1 MADSIKKVARSFLR
15 EYKIK
20 TLTVDRISEIIRSQG
35 YKIIRF
41 CKAYN
46 DENTEIL
53 INGLE
58 LNAYI
63 QAYSAFTYVDD
74 KYRLVFLEDNI
85 SDEEALVLLTHEE
98 GHIYNEHF
106 GETVIAGKNT
116 MHEFEAN
123 EFSHYVLNPT
133 LFNKV
138 TTIIVN
144 HKLISIIAG
153 ILALLIIGGCIAT
166 PTILK
171 HQSYYGNYYVSPSG
185 TRYHKEDCFYIRDK
199 KTKERVTKDLIIERN
214 LEPCKVCLPEL
225 RDDK

>member
-1 MADSIKKVARSFLR
+1 MANKIKKSARRFLK
-15 EYKIK
+15 EYRIK
-20 TLTVDRISEIIRSQG
+20 KLTADKISEIIKGQG

-41 CKAYN
+41 GKAYN

-58 LNAYI
+58 LNGYI
-63 QAYSAFTYVDD
+63 QAYSAFTYTDD

-85 SDEEALVLLTHEE
+85 SEEEALILLAHEE

-106 GETVIAGKNT
+106 SETVIAGKNT
-116 MHEFEAN
+116 KHEFEAN
-123 EFSHYVLNPT
+123 EFTHYVLNPT
-133 LFNKV
+133 LSNKI

-144 HKLISIIAG
+144 HKALSIISG
-153 ILALLIIGGCIAT
+153 VLVLLLIAACITT
-166 PTILK
+166 PIILRQ
-171 HQSYYGNYYVSPSG
+171 QSYYGNYYVSPSG

-199 KTKERVTKDLIIERN
+199 KTKERVTKDIVVENN

-225 RDDK
+225 RDE

>member
-1 MADSIKKVARSFLR
+1 MANKIKKSARRFLK

-20 TLTVDRISEIIRSQG
+20 KVTLERISEIIKSQG

-41 CKAYN
+41 GKAYN

-58 LNAYI
+58 LNNYI
-63 QAYSAFTYVDD
+63 QAYSAFTYTDD

-85 SDEEALVLLTHEE
+85 SEEEALILLTHEE
-98 GHIYNEHF
+98 GHIYNKHF

-116 MHEFEAN
+116 LHEFEAN

-133 LFNKV
+133 FMV
-138 TTIIVN
+138 RFTTFISR
-144 HKLISIIAG
+144 HKAVSTISG
-153 ILALLIIGGCIAT
+153 ILLLLIIGGCIAT
-166 PTILK
+166 PIILK
-171 HQSYYGNYYVSPSG
+171 QQSYYGNYYVSPSG
-185 TRYHKEDCFYIRDK
+185 TKFHEAECFYIRDK
-199 KTKERVTKDLIIERN
+199 KTKERVTKDLVIERD

-225 RDDK
+225 RDE